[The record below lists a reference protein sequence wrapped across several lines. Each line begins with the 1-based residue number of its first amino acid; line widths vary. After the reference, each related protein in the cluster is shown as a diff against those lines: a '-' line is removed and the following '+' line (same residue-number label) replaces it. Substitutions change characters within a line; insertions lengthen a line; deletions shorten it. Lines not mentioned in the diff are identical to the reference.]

1 MRWAWAQPVP
11 RSARLSRPAPNPPAG
26 ASPVSKRLRKGPV
39 AQPSA
44 DIAYRRSLPPPAAG
58 KKTEAAYR
66 GRTILLSNV
75 TMHHRPH
82 RPDSEGAVSRQDPPT
97 PGPAFQA
104 RSQKRPTLDKVV
116 LAPGLRV
123 VMPNEASPDS
133 RPSRQE
139 QSRVL
144 LVPQPQADAPGGPV
158 PLQSGTSW
166 RRCRKISPD
175 AVFPTTRPGK
185 DWEPG
190 NFRRCG
196 K

>member
-1 MRWAWAQPVP
+1 MWWLAPRRPIAGPIVP
-11 RSARLSRPAPNPPAG
+11 ALPLVLKHAGNDTGGVGVASSSCALAPGSQVPNTLPR
-26 ASPVSKRLRKGPV
+26 VS
-39 AQPSA
+39 
-44 DIAYRRSLPPPAAG
+44 I
-58 KKTEAAYR
+58 
-66 GRTILLSNV
+66 LSNV